1 MNQEDLMKLKDELNE
16 FRKNVKTETKESLTK
31 LDSELSKNEKVDINE
46 EKKVNKENLKEKK
59 EEIKPAKKI
68 EPIVKEKTKKEKTK
82 KGSNKS
88 KLNEKKKKLGF
99 KLSLISMLLI
109 PGLQVLFV
117 VGCNT
122 KYLIRMPFFVIIC
135 ILILLLLASLIYGI
149 NIFVKN
155 RGANKRKLKKWL
167 RNFLYV
173 FMTLYV
179 VGCIAFII
187 LLYGPSERFRTWYV
201 TTGMQTMHH
210 QYLVKW
216 FYNESQINEIMSKN
230 YVKESGESTNK
241 GLIDKEKPVEYNE
254 YEKELLEHEEG
265 EAYKIVTFE
274 VNGAKAYMAAVFD
287 PSKVK
292 LEVTNKI
299 GVIGEY
305 VTKMME
311 RNNAILG
318 INAGGFIDQ
327 GNNLGETP
335 TGITIKNKE
344 IITNSSPGAG
354 GIIGMTD
361 DDVLVL
367 LKDTTAEEAI
377 EKYGVRDAVTWYPF
391 LIVNGVPSEVSGNG
405 GFGGGARTAIGQRKD
420 GTILFLVVDSNA
432 YRTTGAGMEDL
443 VEIMQRYGAYN
454 AANLDGGTSSVMD
467 VYRPVAIEKYGADCH
482 DYFSQYA
489 CHINDPIDSQHIH
502 QTRYIADAWIV
513 VE

>member
-1 MNQEDLMKLKDELNE
+1 MNQDDLMKLRDELNE
-16 FRKNVKTETKESLTK
+16 FKEF
-31 LDSELSKNEKVDINE
+31 
-46 EKKVNKENLKEKK
+46 
-59 EEIKPAKKI
+59 
-68 EPIVKEKTKKEKTK
+68 
-82 KGSNKS
+82 NKS
-88 KLNEKKKKLGF
+88 KLDDIKLNKEEAKLEEEKKIDTKPTKEEKEHIIKEEPKKKEKKDTIKSKLSEKKKKLGF
-99 KLSLISMLLI
+99 KLVLISMLLL
-109 PGLQVLFV
+109 PVLQVLFV
-117 VGCNT
+117 IGCNT

-135 ILILLLLASLIYGI
+135 ILSVALLISLIYGI

-155 RGANKRKLKKWL
+155 RTANKRRLKKWI
-167 RNFLYV
+167 RNVFCTFMGLYV
-173 FMTLYV
+173 I
-179 VGCIAFII
+179 GCIVFVI
-187 LLYGPSERFRTWYV
+187 LLYGPNERFRTWYI

-210 QYLVKW
+210 QYLVRW
-216 FYNESQINEIMSKN
+216 FYNDSQIKEIMDKN
-230 YVKESGESTNK
+230 FIKESGESTDKDLINK
-241 GLIDKEKPVEYNE
+241 EEPVKYNE

-265 EAYKIVTFE
+265 ETYKIVTFE

-318 INAGGFIDQ
+318 INAGGFVDT
-327 GNNLGETP
+327 GNNLGESP

-344 IITNSSPGAG
+344 IITRGSLGAG

-443 VEIMQRYGAYN
+443 VQIMQRYGAYN

-467 VYRPVAIEKYGADCH
+467 VYRPVAMSQYGADCH

-489 CHINDPIDSQHIH
+489 CHINDPIDADHIH